1 MIEKMHEKSNGIV
14 FKVIFTLIS
23 ISFVLGGIGAGLTGV
38 DSSAVKVNGEEI
50 SQQAFNSA
58 KGRQQNVMNEQM
70 GERFWDLLDNPVY
83 VEQFHQSI
91 LDSLVEDE
99 LLRQYA
105 KELKLGVSADQIKA
119 QIVNTPAFHQDGKF
133 DNQLYQNALRNAGIT
148 PDGYASIVYEGLLF
162 AQIQEGIVNSNFS
175 VPVQQ
180 ELLAKLLLQKRTV
193 RLATFPVANEVAN
206 QTVSA
211 EELQKFYDE
220 HKDSFINPEQM
231 AVEYVTITPA
241 ELAKNVQ
248 VTDDQINTYY
258 ETNKAKYVTTGEAR
272 VAHIQVANEADAQ
285 AIEQALKNGEDFAKI
300 AKEKSADKLSATQG
314 GDLGWAKPGVFPKA
328 FEDTANGLQ
337 AGQFSQPVKID
348 GNFHIIKVLERKTES
363 AIPLEQVKSQIS
375 ETIRSELVL
384 NEYANVTREMAN
396 QAFESSGSLE
406 NVAKAANTQAHKV
419 AVFTRETIPA
429 ELSNE
434 KVVRA
439 LFDTEIGANGQNSE
453 AIEIGDSANPKTI
466 FVRSFDYKAQ
476 AAKTFDEAKGAIE
489 QMVKLQK
496 AQAALLAKAKTQV
509 EALQKG
515 ENLSLPFGEAQDL
528 VFAQAQT
535 QSPELLQAIF
545 AMAKPTDKPVYQAS
559 QNGNGDI
566 VIIALDK
573 VVDGKAEEFKPLAT
587 QIAQADQV
595 ILRNELLQDLRSRAK
610 IEYNQDFIDQMNNTK
625 Q

>member
-14 FKVIFTLIS
+14 FKVIFALIS

-50 SQQAFNSA
+50 SQQAFNSS
-58 KGRQQNVMNEQM
+58 KGRQQSLMNEQM

-83 VEQFHQSI
+83 VAQFHQSI
-91 LDSLVEDE
+91 LDGLIDDE

-105 KELKLGVSADQIKA
+105 QQLKLGISAEQIKA

-133 DNQLYQNALRNAGIT
+133 DNSLYQNALRNAGLT
-148 PDGYASIVYEGLLF
+148 ADGYAAVVYEGLLF
-162 AQIQEGIVNSNFS
+162 SQIQEGIVNSNFS

-193 RLATFPVANEVAN
+193 RLATFPVLNELEK
-206 QTVSA
+206 QTATV

-248 VTDDQINTYY
+248 VTDDQIKTFY
-258 ETNKAKYVTTGEAR
+258 ETNKSKYVTVGEAR
-272 VAHIQVANEADAQ
+272 IAHIQAANENDAKV
-285 AIEQALKNGEDFAKI
+285 IEQALRNGEDFAKV
-300 AKEKSADKLSATQG
+300 AKEKSADKLSAAQG
-314 GDLGWAKPGVFPKA
+314 GDLGWAKPGIFPKT
-328 FEDTANGLQ
+328 FEDTANSLQ
-337 AGQFSQPVKID
+337 VGQFSQPVKVD
-348 GNFHIIKVLERKTES
+348 GNFHIIKVLERNVES
-363 AIPLEQVKSQIS
+363 AIPLEQVKNQIT
-375 ETIRSELVL
+375 ETIRNELVL
-384 NEYANVTREMAN
+384 NEYSNVTREMAN

-406 NVAKAANTQAHKV
+406 NVAKVANAQTHKTT
-419 AVFTRETIPA
+419 VFTRNSVPA
-429 ELSNE
+429 ELNNE

-466 FVRSFDYKAQ
+466 FVRAFDYKAQ
-476 AAKTFDEAKGAIE
+476 SVQSFDEAKNAIE
-489 QMVKLQK
+489 QAVKLQK

-515 ENLSLPFGEAQDL
+515 EAVNLPFGQAQDV

-535 QSPELLQAIF
+535 QSPAMLQTIF
-545 AMAKPTDKPVYQAS
+545 AMAKPTDKATYQAS
-559 QNGNGDI
+559 QNENGDV

-573 VVDGKAEEFKPLAT
+573 VADGTAEEFKPFAT
-587 QIAQADQV
+587 QISQADQV
-595 ILRNELLQDLRSRAK
+595 ILRNDLIKDLRNRAK
-610 IEYNQDFIDQMNNTK
+610 IEYNQDFIEQINNTK